1 MRARTI
7 KNRRRRVAVARSVI
21 QFYEKV
27 FGESGKRHRHAGSVG
42 SFNSVERL
50 SMNPLPRF
58 ARIASLLAIVSLT
71 TGLAGFSFGQGE
83 GAVGGDSS
91 NAAGTAHRVAEDKKE
106 ERREFQ
112 SQELMLAK
120 TGGWI
125 FKPGETPRVMW
136 RDVETVRRLGCDEP
150 LNVRWF
156 NADLEESP
164 EPDASGRWLAWI
176 EGVAPNGTPLRR
188 LRTFYALPAQLPT
201 SRMPDLKVAF
211 PNLSSPRVPAVVREH
226 EREIVG
232 LANDAIV
239 RTVMGN
245 EEGAVLVA
253 GLTESESLGR
263 PARYIE
269 STTVRSDDFN
279 LVLKLKLQGLEDKV
293 RSLRPPRQLEPPTPM
308 LRDGSPDEA
317 GVASDAKARIDA
329 LCRDWAE
336 DSGEPF
342 VTLVARRGV
351 IITHEA
357 FGKDAAGQP
366 VDRDYRCWVASI
378 TKTVTAILFSQF
390 LDQGLIDLDDSLA
403 TVFSDYRNHES
414 HTPTFRQCFT
424 HTSGLS
430 GHGELG
436 DMHTA
441 HLENI
446 VLNGID
452 VNEPGVK
459 YSYCGLGYEL
469 VAKAMEIVTGKSA
482 ARIFDEHLF
491 RPLGF
496 GDVRMGNAS
505 SSGEFTAMELGIL
518 AQWMVNRGSYG
529 AEQFIRPETFE
540 QLLPQPLQVADSG
553 YTADEGIGI
562 HWQRHLKPGAPR
574 DSKRDKDLLFGPQT
588 LGHGSFSGCIFLV
601 APDLELVVVQV
612 RKQSGPRS
620 AHWSPKFFQRIAAVL
635 SE

>member
-1 MRARTI
+1 M
-7 KNRRRRVAVARSVI
+7 K
-21 QFYEKV
+21 
-27 FGESGKRHRHAGSVG
+27 
-42 SFNSVERL
+42 
-50 SMNPLPRF
+50 PLPRL
-58 ARIASLLAIVSLT
+58 ARMTTLLVIVSLT
-71 TGLAGFSFGQGE
+71 TVPTGFSFGQGG
-83 GAVGGDSS
+83 GASDRVSS
-91 NAAGTAHRVAEDKKE
+91 TAAATTLRVAGNKEE

-125 FKPGETPRVMW
+125 FKPGETPRVLW
-136 RDVETVRRLGCDEP
+136 RDIETVRRLGCNEP
-150 LNVRWF
+150 LKVRWF
-156 NADLEESP
+156 DAELEESP
-164 EPDASGRWLAWI
+164 EPDASGRWHAWI
-176 EGVAPNGTPLRR
+176 EGIAPNGTPLRR
-188 LRTFYALPAQLPT
+188 SRTFYALPDQLPT
-201 SRMPDLKVAF
+201 SSMPDLKVAF
-211 PNLSSPRVPAVVREH
+211 PNLSSPKVPAVVREH
-226 EREIVG
+226 ESEIVR
-232 LANDAIV
+232 LANDTLV

-253 GLTESESLGR
+253 GLTEIKSLGR
-263 PARYIE
+263 PAKYIE
-269 STTVRSDDFN
+269 SATVRNDDFN
-279 LVLKLKLQGLEDKV
+279 LALKLKLQSLQDKV
-293 RSLRPPRQLEPPTPM
+293 RSLRPPRQLEPPAPM
-308 LRDGSPDEA
+308 LREGSPAEA

-329 LCRDWAE
+329 LCREWAD

-351 IITHEA
+351 LITHES
-357 FGKDAAGQP
+357 FGRDDTGQAIA
-366 VDRDYRCWVASI
+366 RNYRCWVASI

-403 TVFSDYRNHES
+403 TVFPDYRDYES

-482 ARIFDEHLF
+482 ARLYDEHLF
-491 RPLGF
+491 RPLQF

-529 AEQFIRPETFE
+529 ARQFIRTETFE
-540 QLLPQPLQVADSG
+540 RLLPQPLQVADPG

-562 HWQRHLKPGAPR
+562 HWQRHLKPGVPR
-574 DSKRDKDLLFGPQT
+574 DSKRDEDLLFGPKT

-601 APDLELVVVQV
+601 DPDLELVVVQV
-612 RKQSGPRS
+612 RKQSGVRS
-620 AHWSPKFFQRIAAVL
+620 AEWSPQFFQTIANVIN
-635 SE
+635 E

>member
-1 MRARTI
+1 
-7 KNRRRRVAVARSVI
+7 
-21 QFYEKV
+21 
-27 FGESGKRHRHAGSVG
+27 
-42 SFNSVERL
+42 
-50 SMNPLPRF
+50 MNPFPSF
-58 ARIASLLAIVSLT
+58 AKITSAFVIVSLNTVLIGICCGQNGRT
-71 TGLAGFSFGQGE
+71 TGGE
-83 GAVGGDSS
+83 KPDK
-91 NAAGTAHRVAEDKKE
+91 TAIPQRVAEDIKE

-112 SQELMLAK
+112 LQELMLAK
-120 TGGWI
+120 AGSWV
-125 FKPGETPRVMW
+125 FKPGETPRVLW
-136 RDVETVRRLGCDEP
+136 RDVETVQRLGFDEP
-150 LNVRWF
+150 LKVRWF
-156 NADLEESP
+156 NSELDELS

-176 EGVAPNGTPLRR
+176 EGAAPNGTPLRR
-188 LRTFYALPAQLPT
+188 LRTFYALPEQIPV
-201 SRMPDLKVAF
+201 SNIPDLKVVI
-211 PNLSSPRVPAVVREH
+211 PNLSSPNMPAVVREH
-226 EREIVG
+226 ESEIVR
-232 LANDAIV
+232 LANDALV

-245 EEGAVLVA
+245 EQGAILLA
-253 GLTESESLGR
+253 GLTEIESLGR
-263 PARYIE
+263 PARHIE
-269 STTVRSDDFN
+269 STTVRNDDFN
-279 LVLKLKLQGLEDKV
+279 LALKLKLQGLADKV
-293 RSLRPPRQLEPPTPM
+293 RSLPPPRRLEPPALM
-308 LRDGSPDEA
+308 LREGSSGEA
-317 GVASDAKARIDA
+317 GVVSDAKARIDA
-329 LCRDWAE
+329 LCHDWAE

-351 IITHEA
+351 IVTHEA

-366 VDRDYRCWVASI
+366 VDHDYRCWVASI
-378 TKTVTAILFSQF
+378 TKTVTAIMFSQF

-403 TVFSDYRNHES
+403 TVFPDYRNHES

-452 VNEPGVK
+452 VNEPGVR

-482 ARIFDEHLF
+482 ARVYDQHLF

-518 AQWMVNRGSYG
+518 AQWMVNQGSYG
-529 AEQFIRPETFE
+529 DRQFIRPETF
-540 QLLPQPLQVADSG
+540 QRMLPQPLRVADPG
-553 YTADEGIGI
+553 YTAEEGIGI

-574 DSKRDKDLLFGPQT
+574 DSKSDEDLLFSKNS
-588 LGHGSFSGCIFLV
+588 LGHGSFSGCIFFV
-601 APDLELVVVQV
+601 DPDRELVVVQV

-620 AHWSPKFFQRIAAVL
+620 SEWSPKFFQTIADVL

>member
-1 MRARTI
+1 
-7 KNRRRRVAVARSVI
+7 
-21 QFYEKV
+21 
-27 FGESGKRHRHAGSVG
+27 
-42 SFNSVERL
+42 
-50 SMNPLPRF
+50 MNTK
-58 ARIASLLAIVSLT
+58 A
-71 TGLAGFSFGQGE
+71 
-83 GAVGGDSS
+83 
-91 NAAGTAHRVAEDKKE
+91 
-106 ERREFQ
+106 
-112 SQELMLAK
+112 
-120 TGGWI
+120 
-125 FKPGETPRVMW
+125 
-136 RDVETVRRLGCDEP
+136 
-150 LNVRWF
+150 
-156 NADLEESP
+156 
-164 EPDASGRWLAWI
+164 
-176 EGVAPNGTPLRR
+176 
-188 LRTFYALPAQLPT
+188 
-201 SRMPDLKVAF
+201 
-211 PNLSSPRVPAVVREH
+211 
-226 EREIVG
+226 EIVR
-232 LANDAIV
+232 LANDALV

-253 GLTESESLGR
+253 GLTEIESLGR
-263 PARYIE
+263 PAKYIE
-269 STTVRSDDFN
+269 STTVRNDDFN
-279 LVLKLKLQGLEDKV
+279 LALKLKLQGLQDKV
-293 RSLRPPRQLEPPTPM
+293 RSLRPPRQLEPPAPM
-308 LRDGSPDEA
+308 LREDSPAEA

-329 LCRDWAE
+329 LCREWAE

-351 IITHEA
+351 LITHEA
-357 FGKDAAGQP
+357 FGRDATGQAIG
-366 VDRDYRCWVASI
+366 RDYRCWVASI

-403 TVFSDYRNHES
+403 TVFPDYRNHES

-482 ARIFDEHLF
+482 AKLYDEHLF
-491 RPLGF
+491 RPLQF

-529 AEQFIRPETFE
+529 AQQFIRPETFE
-540 QLLPQPLQVADSG
+540 RLLPQPLQVADPG
-553 YTADEGIGI
+553 YTAEEGIGI
-562 HWQRHLKPGAPR
+562 HWQRHLKPGVPR
-574 DSKRDKDLLFGPQT
+574 DSKRDEDLLFGPNT

-601 APDLELVVVQV
+601 DPDLELVVVQV

-620 AHWSPKFFQRIAAVL
+620 AEWSPRFFQTIAKVIN
-635 SE
+635 E